1 MDNLTTS
8 LSALLNDKEVA
19 NLIGV
24 HPATVW
30 AKAKTGDLPKPIK
43 FAGRTLW
50 RRDEIMAAIEAA
62 SAARDAA

>member
-1 MDNLTTS
+1 MDTLTDTS
-8 LSALLNDKEVA
+8 PALLNDKEVA

-30 AKAKTGDLPKPIK
+30 SKAKTGDLPKPIK